1 MLSHTLI
8 VIHTFDSKS
17 RGCTVTPWS
26 FAHSFGSRCQ
36 CWLCNAHL
44 FLSVFRVIFP
54 QRSFHFVF
62 FFFFLLR
69 CLLCAFAAASQLG
82 PALILLIFKLGD
94 ASPCL
99 NSPPLSS
106 PNSFLSCPSLSVCP
120 SVDRA
125 HASFVLFLRSNAR
138 ELKRINGSHSPGWT
152 PVSPNSSP
160 PPPPL
165 CYLCLFL
172 TPSSI
177 IISLGSSPF

>member
-8 VIHTFDSKS
+8 VIHTFDSRS
-17 RGCTVTPWS
+17 RGCSVAPWS
-26 FAHSFGSRCQ
+26 FGHSFGSRCQ

-54 QRSFHFVF
+54 LRSFHFVF
-62 FFFFLLR
+62 LPFFLLR

-106 PNSFLSCPSLSVCP
+106 PDSFLSCPSLSVCL
-120 SVDRA
+120 SVDQA

-152 PVSPNSSP
+152 PVSLNSSP
-160 PPPPL
+160 PPSVAL
-165 CYLCLFL
+165 LSLSL
-172 TPSSI
+172 SI
-177 IISLGSSPF
+177 AI